1 MREKSRIG
9 LFGFGV
15 VGQGLYDILEKNRHF
30 NAEFTKICVKDK
42 KKSRSLPA
50 HRFTFDKADIL
61 ENEIIDLVVEL
72 INDADD
78 AFEIVKEA
86 LTNGKKVITA
96 NKKMVAEHFEE
107 LFRLQ
112 QNYGGVLLYEAAC
125 CGSIPIIRNL
135 EEYFDNEP
143 LQGVFGIFNGSS
155 NYILS
160 KVFNENM
167 SYTDALS
174 QAQALG
180 FAEKDPTLD
189 VGGFDAANKLCI
201 IAVHAFGL
209 VTHPE
214 EIFTD
219 GIQHLSDQD
228 IEFARK
234 NNVRIKLLAHTRLS
248 SHPQVVNYVMPTA
261 IDDASELINVEDE
274 FNGVIVEGQFSGE
287 QLFKGKGAGGHPT
300 GSAVL
305 SDISASFYQYQYEY
319 KKYFQKYGYR
329 LTTEHEMQVYFRC
342 QSKSLVDQLSFVSI
356 QQKNSGE
363 GFYQVIGKVNLTELL
378 NKKELLQKEKHF
390 IMLVDSVPFVKL

>member
-15 VGQGLYDILEKNRHF
+15 VGQGLYDILEKNRYF

-42 KKSRSLPA
+42 KKSRTLPA
-50 HRFTFDKADIL
+50 QKFTYNKYDIL

-78 AFEIVKEA
+78 AYEIVKEA
-86 LTNGKKVITA
+86 LAKGKKVITA

-112 QNYGGVLLYEAAC
+112 QNHGGVLLYEAAC

-143 LQGVFGIFNGSS
+143 LQGVYGIFNGSS

-167 SYTDALS
+167 SYNDALV

-180 FAEKDPTLD
+180 FAEKDPSLD

-209 VTHPE
+209 VTHPD

-219 GIQHLSDQD
+219 GIQHLSDED

-234 NNVRIKLLAHTRLS
+234 NNVRIKLLAHTRLAH
-248 SHPQVVNYVMPTA
+248 HPHVVNFVMPTA
-261 IDDASELINVEDE
+261 IDETNELINVEDE

-319 KKYFQKYGYR
+319 KKYYQKYGYR
-329 LTTEHEMQVYFRC
+329 LTNDHEMHIYFRC
-342 QSKSLVDQLSFVSI
+342 ESNTLLEQLNFSEI
-356 QQKNSGE
+356 LQKKNGE
-363 GFYQVIGKVNLTELL
+363 NFYQVIGKINLRELL
-378 NKKELLQKEKHF
+378 AKKDELNKQKHF
-390 IMLVDSVPFVKL
+390 MMLIDSVPLLKI

>member
-1 MREKSRIG
+1 MRDKSRIG

-15 VGQGLYDILEKNRHF
+15 VGQGLYDILEKNRYF
-30 NAEFTKICVKDK
+30 NAEITKICVKDK
-42 KKSRSLPA
+42 NKSRTLPA
-50 HRFTFDKADIL
+50 KRFTFKKNDIL
-61 ENEIIDLVVEL
+61 ENEIIDLIVEL
-72 INDADD
+72 ISDADE
-78 AFEIVKEA
+78 AFEIVKAA

-96 NKKMVAEHFEE
+96 NKKMVAENFEE

-143 LQGVFGIFNGSS
+143 LRGVYGIFNGSS
-155 NYILS
+155 NFILS
-160 KVFNENM
+160 KVFNDNM
-167 SYTDALS
+167 SYDEALT
-174 QAQALG
+174 QAQTLG

-201 IAVHAFGL
+201 IATHAFGL
-209 VTHPE
+209 VSHPD
-214 EIFTD
+214 EIFTE
-219 GIQHLSDQD
+219 GIQHLNNID

-234 NNVRIKLLAHTRLS
+234 NSVAIKLLAKTKIS
-248 SHPQVVNYVMPTA
+248 DDPWVVNYVMPAA
-261 IDDASELINVEDE
+261 IDEQNELINIEDE

-329 LTTEHEMQVYFRC
+329 YTLNYDLKVYFRC
-342 QSKSLVDQLSFVSI
+342 NDKKIIEDLNFKTI
-356 QQKNSGE
+356 EQQHEVG
-363 GFYQVIGKVNLTELL
+363 GFFQVIGEVNLQNLL
-378 NKKELLQKEKHF
+378 QQQSLLQKEPHF
-390 IMLVDSVPFVKL
+390 IMLIEDVPFVKL

>member
-42 KKSRSLPA
+42 KKSRTLPA
-50 HRFTFDKADIL
+50 NKFTFDKSDIL

-143 LQGVFGIFNGSS
+143 LRSVYGIFNGSS

-167 SYTDALS
+167 SYSNALA

-209 VTHPE
+209 VAHPN

-219 GIQHLSDQD
+219 GIQYLNNAD
-228 IEFARK
+228 IDFAKK
-234 NNVRIKLLAHTRLS
+234 NNVKIKLLAHTSLAN
-248 SHPQVVNYVMPTA
+248 HPQVINYVMPTA
-261 IDDASELINVEDE
+261 IDKNSELINVEDE

-319 KKYFQKYGYR
+319 KKYYQKYGYR
-329 LTTEHEMQVYFRC
+329 LTHDHEIEVYFRC
-342 QSKSLVDQLSFVSI
+342 ESKSFFEKLKFNSV
-356 QQKNSGE
+356 QQKNE
-363 GFYQVIGKVNLTELL
+363 GDGFFQVIGTVNLRNLL
-378 NKKELLQKEKHF
+378 DAKGVLSRENHF
-390 IMLVDSVPFVKL
+390 IMSVESVPFVKL

>member
-42 KKSRSLPA
+42 KKSRTLPA
-50 HRFTFDKADIL
+50 NKFTFDKSDIL

-143 LQGVFGIFNGSS
+143 LRSVYGIFNGSS

-167 SYTDALS
+167 SYSNALA

-209 VTHPE
+209 VAHPN

-219 GIQHLSDQD
+219 GIQYLNNAD
-228 IEFARK
+228 IDFAKK
-234 NNVRIKLLAHTRLS
+234 NNVKIKLLAHTSLAN
-248 SHPQVVNYVMPTA
+248 HPQVINYVMPTA
-261 IDDASELINVEDE
+261 IDKNSELINVEDE

-319 KKYFQKYGYR
+319 KKYYQKYGYR
-329 LTTEHEMQVYFRC
+329 LTNDHEIEVYFRC
-342 QSKSLVDQLSFVSI
+342 ESKSFFEKLKFNSV
-356 QQKNSGE
+356 QQKNE
-363 GFYQVIGKVNLTELL
+363 GDGFFQVIGTVNLRNLL
-378 NKKELLQKEKHF
+378 DAKGVLSRENHF
-390 IMLVDSVPFVKL
+390 IMSVESVPFVKL